1 MSYTSIGIGIRR
13 NFATLGDRNFEPD
26 QTVPVQYISNKDSL
40 EFMSVGA
47 VISKYNVGVNLP
59 FDVGG
64 VSYSA
69 QAVHI
74 LRLYWNQG
82 WITPAT

>member
-1 MSYTSIGIGIRR
+1 MANPQTLLGVGIRR

-26 QTVPVQYISNKDSL
+26 QTTPVQYISNQEHL
-40 EFMSVGA
+40 EFLGTIYEPGS
-47 VISKYNVGVNLP
+47 NLP

-69 QAVHI
+69 RAVG
-74 LRLYWNQG
+74 LLQLYWNQG
-82 WITPAT
+82 WVKPAT